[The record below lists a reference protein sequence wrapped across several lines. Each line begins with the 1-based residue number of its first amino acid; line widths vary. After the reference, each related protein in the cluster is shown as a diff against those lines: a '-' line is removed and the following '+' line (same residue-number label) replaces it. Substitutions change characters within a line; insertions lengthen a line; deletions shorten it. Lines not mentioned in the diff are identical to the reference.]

1 MFKNTTG
8 LKADEHQDLKV
19 FESNDYSYAKGELM
33 VPIVF
38 SEMADV
44 AREYPIIFPAN
55 NTQLPYALMGLEP
68 NQNAY
73 VRDDGQWMATYIPA
87 HIRRYPF
94 ALVEIAPEEGQKQ
107 GEVRFAITVDMD
119 APHLKN
125 PNGHPVFDAQGS
137 MTPHMQERVKLLESM
152 QKALAT
158 TKRMVSELEASDLL
172 VERVI
177 KIQRKGQEPYQ
188 MTGLRVVDE
197 TKLNQMDGSA
207 FLALRDK
214 GVLPL
219 IYSHLLSWA
228 NFRQGPIAGKY
239 PELAAKPGTKNPSF
253 QYESDLIDF
262 SQFS

>member
-33 VPIVF
+33 APIVF

-44 AREYPIIFPAN
+44 AREYPIIFPTN
-55 NTQLPYALMGLEP
+55 NSQLPYALMGLEP

-73 VRDDGQWMATYIPA
+73 VRDDGQWMATYIPGY
-87 HIRRYPF
+87 IRRYPF
-94 ALVEIAPEEGQKQ
+94 ALSEMPASEGQKQ
-107 GEVRFAITVDMD
+107 GDVRFAIMVDMD

-125 PNGHPVFDAQGS
+125 PNGHPVFTPDGK

-152 QKALAT
+152 QKALET
-158 TKRMVSELEASDLL
+158 TKRMVKVLEDSELL

-177 KIQRKGQEPYQ
+177 KIQRQGQEPYQ
-188 MTGLRVVDE
+188 MKGLRIVDE
-197 TKLNQMDGSA
+197 KALNQMDGNA

-253 QYESDLIDF
+253 QYESELIDF